1 MIIADKGRKSA
12 CLCRTFAEYYM
23 TTVMTNGTSDYVG
36 VRFQKLGKLY
46 HFRLGSIENIDPGD
60 HVIVETKRGQQLGQV
75 VAFIDPDSVHRKSTL
90 RAIKRTATPRDLVM
104 KQFWEAKELDAL
116 ISCRERAAQKGIK
129 DVKFLKAEY
138 SFDGSWLTISYTSE
152 NKKLDL
158 KSLQYALNRSLRSQV
173 EMRSIGPR
181 DVAKIMGGYG
191 ACGAP
196 RCCSAFLT
204 EFSPVSIK
212 MAKAQ
217 GISLSPQEI
226 TGMCGRLRCCLV
238 YEYEQ
243 YVEARKKLPKRGKRV
258 ETPYGKGKV
267 IDVRV
272 LRDSVLVGFEGG
284 ERREIFR
291 HELEPADELEALQKK
306 AAEGCSNG
314 GNCTCGAK
322 NGESSNNKS
331 E

>member
-1 MIIADKGRKSA
+1 
-12 CLCRTFAEYYM
+12 M
-23 TTVMTNGTSDYVG
+23 TSVMTNGTSDYVG

-46 HFRLGSIENIDPGD
+46 HFRLGSIEGIDPGD

-75 VAFIDPDSVHRKSTL
+75 VAYIDPDSVHRKSTL
-90 RAIKRTATPRDLVM
+90 RTIKRSATPRDLVM

-116 ISCRERAAQKGIK
+116 ITCRERATKKGIN

-158 KSLQYALNRSLRSQV
+158 KSLQRSLNRSLRARV
-173 EMRSIGPR
+173 ELRSVGPR

-196 RCCSAFLT
+196 RCCSTFLT

-226 TGMCGRLRCCLV
+226 TGMCGRLRCCLI

-272 LRDSVLVGFEGG
+272 LRDSVLVSFEGG

-291 HELEPADELEALQKK
+291 HELEPSAELEALKKK

-322 NGESSNNKS
+322 NGESSSDKG

>member
-1 MIIADKGRKSA
+1 
-12 CLCRTFAEYYM
+12 M
-23 TTVMTNGTSDYVG
+23 TKVMASGTSDYVG
-36 VRFQKLGKLY
+36 IRFQKLGKMY
-46 HFRLGSIENIDPGD
+46 HFRLGDIKNVKAGD
-60 HVIVETKRGQQLGQV
+60 HVIVNTKRGQQLGQV
-75 VAFIDPDSVHRKSTL
+75 VAFIDPDSVHRKSS
-90 RAIKRTATPRDLVM
+90 ISIIERTATPRDLVM
-104 KQFWEAKELDAL
+104 KQVWEAKELDAL
-116 ISCRERAAQKGIK
+116 IACREKAAQQGIK

-138 SFDGSWLTISYTSE
+138 SFDGSWLTVSYTSD
-152 NKKLDL
+152 NKKLDS
-158 KSLQYALNRSLRSQV
+158 KPLQRALNRSLRSRV

-196 RCCSAFLT
+196 RCCSTFLT

-243 YVEARKKLPKRGKRV
+243 YVEARKHLPKRGKRV
-258 ETPYGKGKV
+258 DTPYGKGKV
-267 IDVRV
+267 LDVRV
-272 LRDSVLVGFEGG
+272 LRDAVLVGLEGG
-284 ERREIFR
+284 ERREVFR
-291 HELEPADELEALQKK
+291 YELEPSAELEALQKK

-314 GNCTCGAK
+314 GECSCGAK
-322 NGESSNNKS
+322 NGDSKKPAE
-331 E
+331 